1 MKYRKETRRRE
12 RDHYGVAVKEN
23 YRYHE
28 GAKEEMRMTK
38 HSSAPK

>member
-23 YRYHE
+23 YRY
-28 GAKEEMRMTK
+28 AMKEQKKR
-38 HSSAPK
+38 